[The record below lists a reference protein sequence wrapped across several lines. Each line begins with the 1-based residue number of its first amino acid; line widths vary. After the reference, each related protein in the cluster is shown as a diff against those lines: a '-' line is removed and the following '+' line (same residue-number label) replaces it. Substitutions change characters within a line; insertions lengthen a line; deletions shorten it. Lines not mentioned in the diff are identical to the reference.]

1 MAALQYLIPQFL
13 KEGRLYWLRSP
24 LYIVK
29 NGTKESY
36 YFTDADM
43 DKVRGKITGVVQR
56 NKGLGAL
63 SASQAKASMFDPA
76 TQRLEQICI
85 GTDAVELLMS
95 LMGPDASLRRD
106 FIFNNIDFHTIR
118 E

>member
-1 MAALQYLIPQFL
+1 MAALQHLIPQFL

-24 LYIVK
+24 LYIIK
-29 NGTKESY
+29 NGTKETY
-36 YFTDADM
+36 LFTDEEM
-43 DKVRGKITGVVQR
+43 NKMRGKISGVVQR

-63 SASQAKASMFDPA
+63 SASQAKASMFDP
-76 TQRLEQICI
+76 TNQRLEQVCI
-85 GTDAVELLMS
+85 GTDAVALLES
-95 LMGPDASLRRD
+95 LMGPDASARRD